1 MSLEP
6 ERHEYHGH
14 VIEVVAKHENTERSA
29 TSDQRRDDEAPE
41 LRIDGQTV
49 EYGQLPDGSY
59 ALSMYAYD
67 WSEDLVEV
75 ARRYVDYRDRVK

>member
-14 VIEVVAKHENTERSA
+14 VIEVVAQHENTERSVS
-29 TSDQRRDDEAPE
+29 SDLRRNDEAAE

-49 EYGQLPDGSY
+49 EYVQLPGGSY

-75 ARRYVDYRDRVK
+75 ARRYVDYKDRVK